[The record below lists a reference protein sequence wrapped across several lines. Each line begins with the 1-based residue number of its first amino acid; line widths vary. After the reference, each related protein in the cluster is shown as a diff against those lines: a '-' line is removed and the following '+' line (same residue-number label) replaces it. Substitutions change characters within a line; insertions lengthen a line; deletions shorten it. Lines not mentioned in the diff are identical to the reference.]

1 MAIYWTAIY
10 VGRQSYSHA
19 GGLFFFYNQVLNKTL
34 YLLEMLA
41 EREAFK
47 PGCCGEAPVSINP
60 TENNT
65 PNATLMQNTGSV
77 HHGELL
83 QDKV

>member
-1 MAIYWTAIY
+1 
-10 VGRQSYSHA
+10 
-19 GGLFFFYNQVLNKTL
+19 
-34 YLLEMLA
+34 MLA